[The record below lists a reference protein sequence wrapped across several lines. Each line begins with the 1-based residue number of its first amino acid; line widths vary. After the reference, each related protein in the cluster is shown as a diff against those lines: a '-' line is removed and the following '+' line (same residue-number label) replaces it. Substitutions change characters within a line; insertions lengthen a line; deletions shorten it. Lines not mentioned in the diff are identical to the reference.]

1 MKVGITGA
9 TGFVGSH
16 LCPTMETMGLEV
28 ERLSRPYGGIDVE
41 LDAIVHL
48 AGKAHAH
55 GSEVAEYETANV
67 HNTNDAIELARRSGA
82 KKFILLST
90 SKVFGESSDGTPL
103 DGTSPVN
110 PIGPYAETKFRGE
123 ERVREKLDG
132 IDVVILRPPVI
143 YGSDVK
149 GNLGLVENLLRR
161 GIPLPLF
168 DSKRSYLSIHRLV
181 EIVHALLLAPAEPG
195 CRTLVVTDGAA
206 IQTDQLFRALA
217 ESQGRKARLVPI
229 PALGTSLLGWFD
241 QRFLGRRFAAVMNDF
256 VLDPRDIADVIPG
269 VDEVDTLV
277 EISTSDG

>member
-16 LCPTMETMGLEV
+16 LCPTLETLGLLV
-28 ERLSRPYGGIDVE
+28 ERIGRPYGGIDIQ
-41 LDAIVHL
+41 LDAVVHL

-90 SKVFGESSDGTPL
+90 SKVFGESSGGTPL
-103 DGTSPVN
+103 DGASPVN
-110 PIGPYAETKFRGE
+110 PIGPYAETKLRGE
-123 ERVREKLDG
+123 ELVREKLDG
-132 IDVVILRPPVI
+132 LDVVILRPPVI

-168 DSKRSYLSIHRLV
+168 ASKRSYLSVDRLV
-181 EIVHALLLAPAEPG
+181 RVMHALLEAPSQPG

-206 IQTDQLFRALA
+206 VQTDQLFRSLA
-217 ESQGRKARLVPI
+217 ESQGRTARLVPI
-229 PALGTSLLGWFD
+229 PAFGAALLGWFD
-241 QRFLGRRFAAVMNDF
+241 QRFLGSRFAAVLNDF
-256 VLDPRDIADVIPG
+256 VLDPADIADALPG
-269 VDEVDTLV
+269 LAEVNTLA